1 MATYADGDVLMM
13 ERTAALALA
22 ATLTAVTIPTIT
34 GANGAVIRPL
44 YLEIAEASANFSM
57 RVNEGS
63 TAGATAAIVAADLGV
78 TNRPLVPITPNTA
91 ILMTDGAGTA
101 TVDVRWIYPAMTKEG
116 RVASVPHAV
125 LMPVISFSLSVT
137 DTAANLTVPADAVE
151 MVINTSAGGGA
162 TPGVRYA
169 VAASGTPTPI
179 INVLATSISHSAP
192 YRIFVA
198 DDDVI
203 RMVRNGD
210 TNQTIVGFWRLAK

>member
-13 ERTAALALA
+13 ERTAALAVA
-22 ATLTAVTIPTIT
+22 ATLTAITIPTIT

-44 YLEIAEASANFSM
+44 YMEIAEASADFSM
-57 RVNEGS
+57 RVNEGA
-63 TAGATAAIVAADLGV
+63 TAGTTAAIVAADLALA
-78 TNRPLVPITPNTA
+78 NRPLVPITPNTA
-91 ILMTDGAGTA
+91 ILMLDGAGTT

-116 RVASVPHAV
+116 RVATVPHAS
-125 LMPVISFSLSVT
+125 LMPVVTFSIAVT
-137 DTAANLTVPADAVE
+137 DTAATVTIPTDAVE

-169 VAASGTPTPI
+169 VAASGTPTAI
-179 INVLATSISHSAP
+179 INVLATGISHGAP

-203 RMVRNGD
+203 RIVRNGD
-210 TNQTIVGFWRLAK
+210 TNQTIVGFWRLAV